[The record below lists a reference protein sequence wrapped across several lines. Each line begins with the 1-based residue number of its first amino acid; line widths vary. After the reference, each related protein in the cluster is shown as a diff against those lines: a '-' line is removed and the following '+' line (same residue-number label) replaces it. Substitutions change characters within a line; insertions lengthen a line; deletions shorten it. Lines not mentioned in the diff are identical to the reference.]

1 MFMRI
6 DGRNNNDLR
15 KTIIETNTMQFC
27 DGSAVISTGYTK
39 VLCTASI
46 ETRVPPFLIGQ
57 NKGWITAEYSM
68 LPGSTTPR
76 SSRGNQ
82 KKGRSQE
89 IQRLIGRSLRASLDL
104 SLLGERTITI
114 DCDVLQADGGTR
126 TAAITGGYVALRIAV
141 GNMIKQGLIS
151 GDIPP
156 TNIAATS
163 VGIINESVLLDLCY
177 EEDSKADADF
187 NIVKTRDNMFIEI
200 QGSAEGKKFSRGSI
214 DNVLD
219 TASQGIAELFEI
231 QDEALKASA
240 DTI

>member
-1 MFMRI
+1 MRI

-15 KTIIETNTMQFC
+15 ATIIETNTMQFC
-27 DGSAVISTGYTK
+27 DGSAVISTGDTK

-89 IQRLIGRSLRASLDL
+89 IQRLIGRSLRASFDL
-104 SLLGERTITI
+104 SLIGERTITV

-141 GNMIKQGLIS
+141 DNMIKQGLIS
-151 GDIPP
+151 GAIPP

-163 VGIINESVLLDLCY
+163 VGIINGSVLLDLCY

-200 QGSAEGKKFSRGSI
+200 QGSAEGKKFSRESI

-219 TASQGIAELFEI
+219 TATQGIAELFEI
-231 QDEALKASA
+231 QDEALKAS
-240 DTI
+240 DDRI

>member
-1 MFMRI
+1 M
-6 DGRNNNDLR
+6 
-15 KTIIETNTMQFC
+15 
-27 DGSAVISTGYTK
+27 IS
-39 VLCTASI
+39 
-46 ETRVPPFLIGQ
+46 LI
-57 NKGWITAEYSM
+57 
-68 LPGSTTPR
+68 
-76 SSRGNQ
+76 
-82 KKGRSQE
+82 
-89 IQRLIGRSLRASLDL
+89 
-104 SLLGERTITI
+104 GERTITV

-141 GNMIKQGLIS
+141 DNMIKQGLIS

-163 VGIINESVLLDLCY
+163 VGIINGSVLLDLCY

-200 QGSAEGKKFSRGSI
+200 QGSAEGKKFSRESI

-231 QDEALKASA
+231 QDEALKASD

>member
-15 KTIIETNTMQFC
+15 ETIIETNTMQFS

-46 ETRVPPFLIGQ
+46 ETRVHPFLIGQ

-89 IQRLIGRSLRASLDL
+89 IQRLIGRSLRASFDL
-104 SLLGERTITI
+104 SLIGERTITV

-141 GNMIKQGLIS
+141 DNMIKQGLIS

-163 VGIINESVLLDLCY
+163 VGIINGSVLLDLCY

-200 QGSAEGKKFSRGSI
+200 QGSAEGKKFSRESI

-231 QDEALKASA
+231 QDEALKAA
-240 DTI
+240 DHTI

>member
-1 MFMRI
+1 MRI

-15 KTIIETNTMQFC
+15 ETIIETNTMQFC

-89 IQRLIGRSLRASLDL
+89 IQRLIGRSLRASFDL
-104 SLLGERTITI
+104 SLIGERTITV

-141 GNMIKQGLIS
+141 DNMIKQGLIS

-156 TNIAATS
+156 ANIAATS
-163 VGIINESVLLDLCY
+163 VGIINGSVLLDLCY

-200 QGSAEGKKFSRGSI
+200 QGSAEGKKFSRESI

-219 TASQGIAELFEI
+219 TASQGITELFEI
-231 QDEALKASA
+231 QDEALKASE

>member
-1 MFMRI
+1 MLFRFF
-6 DGRNNNDLR
+6 NL
-15 KTIIETNTMQFC
+15 
-27 DGSAVISTGYTK
+27 
-39 VLCTASI
+39 
-46 ETRVPPFLIGQ
+46 FLIGSTFFLKAQ
-57 NKGWITAEYSM
+57 NIDLYITLIEKGKISEVKEN
-68 LPGSTTPR
+68 LP
-76 SSRGNQ
+76 
-82 KKGRSQE
+82 E
-89 IQRLIGRSLRASLDL
+89 LI
-104 SLLGERTITI
+104 ERYPN
-114 DCDVLQADGGTR
+114 DPGVLF
-126 TAAITGGYVALRIAV
+126 L
-141 GNMIKQGLIS
+141 KGLIS

-231 QDEALKASA
+231 QDEALKASY